1 MKNKLKL
8 TMFIFITNCIM
19 CSSLNAHQNMLY
31 CQLGGEEGGIEQF
44 ISDQKKKKEQAQK
57 MKQKKENVQVG
68 LIIGGILAIPLL
80 IVSTTLLISKIKEK
94 ES

>member
-1 MKNKLKL
+1 MKNKFKL
-8 TMFIFITNCIM
+8 TMLIFITNCIM
-19 CSSLNAHQNMLY
+19 CNTLNAHQNMLF

-44 ISDQKKKKEQAQK
+44 ISNQKKKKEQAQK
-57 MKQKKENVQVG
+57 MKQKKENVKVG